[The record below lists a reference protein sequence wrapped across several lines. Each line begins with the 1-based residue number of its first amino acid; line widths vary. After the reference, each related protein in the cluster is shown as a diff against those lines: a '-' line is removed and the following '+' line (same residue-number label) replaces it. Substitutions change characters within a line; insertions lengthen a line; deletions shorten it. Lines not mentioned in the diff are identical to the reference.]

1 MAYTPSDNTAY
12 RVGAAVLGMFAGMVL
27 GAALVALAFATGS
40 FAPSIPRL
48 VFGGAASGA
57 ITGLFFPAVAMSLAA
72 GTVHFIVGAA
82 SAASDDPILPE
93 QNTPRWLVAAFC
105 FGGAYTVVLWWFT

>member
-12 RVGAAVLGMFAGMVL
+12 RVGAAALGMLAGMVL
-27 GAALVALAFATGS
+27 GMALVAVGFATGG
-40 FAPSIPRL
+40 FTPSIPRL

-57 ITGLFFPAVAMSLAA
+57 ITGFFFPAVAMSLAE
-72 GTVHFIVGAA
+72 GTAHFIVGAV

-93 QNTPRWLVAAFC
+93 PNTPRW
-105 FGGAYTVVLWWFT
+105 